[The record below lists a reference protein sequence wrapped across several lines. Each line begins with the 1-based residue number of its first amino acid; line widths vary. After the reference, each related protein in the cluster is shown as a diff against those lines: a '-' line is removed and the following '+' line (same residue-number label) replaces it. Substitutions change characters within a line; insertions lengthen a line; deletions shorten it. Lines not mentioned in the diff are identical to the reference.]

1 MAFENVNVTS
11 LRNSLNQCKN
21 AINHSTT
28 DGLISSVSNASVWQ
42 SSAQSNLK
50 NALSKLTNTRYKE
63 LENKLSNYQNTVNFI
78 EKYQGLQSENKS
90 KQQEI
95 DYLTYYK
102 LYKTNSQTGK
112 KEKDANVDAKIS
124 KLRKQ
129 INYNKSEMN
138 SLINRVSNSI

>member
-28 DGLISSVSNASVWQ
+28 DGLISSVSNASAWQ

-78 EKYQGLQSENKS
+78 EKYQDLQSENKS

-95 DYLTYYK
+95 DYLNYK

-129 INYNKSEMN
+129 INYNKTEMDN
-138 SLINRVSNSI
+138 LINRVSNSI